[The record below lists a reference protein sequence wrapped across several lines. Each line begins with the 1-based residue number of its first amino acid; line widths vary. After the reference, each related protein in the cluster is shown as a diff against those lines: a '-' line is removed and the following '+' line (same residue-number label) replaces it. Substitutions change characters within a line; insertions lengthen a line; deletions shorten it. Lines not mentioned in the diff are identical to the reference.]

1 MAADNFP
8 ADGQANAIRVFV
20 ADSTL
25 MGNQLLAAALSRDP
39 RFFVVGT
46 AQAAEKVLAGVRC
59 PVDVAI
65 VSGMLAGPSPGV
77 HLGRQLLSVQP
88 GLRVVMLL
96 ERPERGAVVEA
107 FRAGATGVFCR
118 AEPIEALC
126 RCIESVHR
134 GKVWVNDEEL
144 RFVLEELG
152 NSPALRVLVQG
163 EPRSLRGR
171 EHKIV
176 RLVAEGF
183 TNRQI
188 AAELGLNEHTLKSCL
203 QRLFDKLGVSSRAEM
218 VFAASVSAVAE
229 ASDPIALEQRGD
241 RQSTDRARY
250 DSYSRAA
257 EYSLPFAQLAV
268 GEMCLE
274 GRGTTRDVV
283 AAYAWF
289 LVAGESSN
297 RVLSTSNAY
306 LESLAAGMTDEQVAL
321 AEQRASQWLSQHQQ
335 TTESL
340 ARVARKGRETRNG
353 SMPAKSRVSRPKCEL
368 IA

>member
-46 AQAAEKVLAGVRC
+46 AQAAEKVLAGVRR

-65 VSGMLAGPSPGV
+65 VSGMLVGPSPGV
-77 HLGRQLLSVQP
+77 HLGRQLLLAQP
-88 GLRVVMLL
+88 ALRVVMLL

-118 AEPIEALC
+118 AEPIDALC

-134 GKVWVNDEEL
+134 GKVWANDEEL

-152 NSPALRVLVQG
+152 NSPALRAPVMG
-163 EPRSLRGR
+163 GPCSLTER
-171 EHKIV
+171 ELNIV
-176 RLVAEGF
+176 NLVAEGC

-218 VFAASVSAVAE
+218 VFAGSVSAIAE
-229 ASDPIALEQRGD
+229 ASDPIAFEQRGD
-241 RQSTDRARY
+241 RQSTDQARY
-250 DSYSRAA
+250 DCYSRAA
-257 EYSLPFAQLAV
+257 EYSLPGAQLAL
-268 GEMCLE
+268 GEMCIE
-274 GRGTTRDVV
+274 GRGTARDAV

-289 LVAGESSN
+289 MLAGENSK
-297 RVLSTSNAY
+297 RALQTSEAY
-306 LESLAAGMTDEQVAL
+306 LASLAAGMTDEQVAQ
-321 AEQRASQWLSQHQQ
+321 AEQRAAQWLSRHPRQS
-335 TTESL
+335 ESF
-340 ARVARKGRETRNG
+340 AREAQRRATRNG
-353 SMPAKSRVSRPKCEL
+353 AAAARGRVPRPKHAL

>member
-1 MAADNFP
+1 MAAENLLSDV
-8 ADGQANAIRVFV
+8 QAGAIRVFV

-25 MGNQLLAAALSRDP
+25 MGNQLLAAALSRDR

-46 AQAAEKVLAGVRC
+46 AEAAEQLLAGVRHA
-59 PVDVAI
+59 VDVAI
-65 VSGMLAGPSPGV
+65 ISGMLAGSSPGV
-77 HLGRQLLSVQP
+77 HLNRQLLSSQP
-88 GLRVVMLL
+88 GLRIVMLL
-96 ERPERGAVVEA
+96 ERPERAAVVEA

-126 RCIESVHR
+126 KCIESVHT
-134 GKVWVNDEEL
+134 GKVWANDEEL

-163 EPRSLRGR
+163 EPCSLAGR
-171 EHKIV
+171 EQKIV

-188 AAELGLNEHTLKSCL
+188 AAELGLNEHTLKSSL
-203 QRLFDKLGVSSRAEM
+203 QRLFDKLDVSSGAEM

-241 RQSTDRARY
+241 RQPTDRARY
-250 DSYSRAA
+250 NSYSRAA

-274 GRGTTRDVV
+274 GRGTTRDAV

-289 LVAGESSN
+289 LVAGESSK

-306 LESLAAGMTDEQVAL
+306 LESLAAAMTDEQVAE
-321 AEQRASQWLSQHQQ
+321 AEHRASQWLTRHPQQ
-335 TTESL
+335 RESF
-340 ARVARKGRETRNG
+340 AAQKCREPRNG
-353 SMPAKSRVSRPKCEL
+353 SAPPKSRVPRPKHAL